1 MDLRATTENN
11 STTETATA
19 VPKHSVRRV
28 VLGTVIFLLCAGL
41 LFCYL
46 NKVFSMGDSDANRQT
61 FKAFYAEPKDTIDV
75 MYLGTSASNRYF
87 INPLAFHEEG
97 MSSFTVATMGMPMF
111 FVPDLIDEV
120 QKTQDPKLY
129 IIEMRWLLK
138 DREMITDAHIRRVTD
153 NLKYS
158 SIKKDALKTAFAEM
172 DGSKGMLGDIGEYGL
187 DYYIPILKYHGR
199 LAEGKMSPGDFKLT
213 ATKNQTKGYV
223 MSFNTTKQVNQ
234 FPGKVSEKREP
245 MSDIAEKALNET
257 LDKCDELT
265 KDGDVQ
271 VLFVLSPYCCL
282 KGQKPIFNTAF
293 DIVRERG
300 YAVLDFNRPEMYEE
314 LGLDFNMDYYNSKHV
329 NYIGAEKYTRYL
341 TNYLKEH
348 YDLPDHRGEAG
359 YESWDVAFAAYQE
372 YVKGGIDTIGVKA
385 YRGGPVKTIKFKGKV
400 LNKKEMEALD
410 EEKEQILQERNE
422 QDGVLEEAEQKEA
435 EQNEAENTE
444 EK

>member
-1 MDLRATTENN
+1 MDVK
-11 STTETATA
+11 ETADNNIEAAAAPRRHTA
-19 VPKHSVRRV
+19 RRV
-28 VLGTVIFLLCAGL
+28 ILGIVIFLLCAGL

-46 NKVFSMGDSDANRQT
+46 NKVFSMGDADANRQT

-87 INPLAFHEEG
+87 INPLAYEEEG
-97 MSSFTVATMGMPMF
+97 MTCFTIATMGMPMF

-138 DREMITDAHIRRVTD
+138 DRDLITDAHIRRVTD

-158 SIKKDALKTAFAEM
+158 SVKKDAIDTAFAEM
-172 DGSKGMLGDIGEYGL
+172 DGSKGMLGDIGENGL

-199 LAEGKMSPGDFKLT
+199 LAEGNMSPGDFKLT

-234 FPGKVSEKREP
+234 FPGRVSKKREP
-245 MSDIAEKALNET
+245 LSDIAEHALDAT

-271 VLFVLSPYCCL
+271 VMFVLSPYCCL
-282 KGQKPIFNTAF
+282 KGQKPVFNTAF
-293 DIVRERG
+293 DKVRKRG
-300 YAVLDFNRPEMYEE
+300 YTVLDFNTPEMYQE
-314 LGLDFNMDYYNSKHV
+314 LGLDFDKDYYNSKHV
-329 NYIGAEKYTRYL
+329 NFIGAEKYTRYL
-341 TNYLKEH
+341 TSYLKDH

-359 YESWDVAFAAYQE
+359 YESWEDAFTAYE
-372 YVKGGIDTIGVKA
+372 AYVSGGIDTIGVKA
-385 YRGGPVKTIKFKGKV
+385 YRGGPVTTIKYRGKV
-400 LNKKEMEALD
+400 LNKKEMEEM
-410 EEKEQILQERNE
+410 EEVKEEVLQERNE
-422 QDGVLEEAEQKEA
+422 QDGVLEEAEQKQE
-435 EQNEAENTE
+435 EQE
-444 EK
+444 EQ